1 MKACVWIFL
10 KVIWGWLIFSRPAQT
25 FLGQPYC
32 VVGISSPFHRV
43 WPAGQPQPCTLWG
56 LCRGKCISHDWVS
69 IHAEE
74 KEALTGL
81 TGRLLVG
88 EAQGSGSPRP
98 GGPRGLQGTQGRQ
111 QLGLKLVSA
120 SWRLSHFSK

>member
-32 VVGISSPFHRV
+32 VVGVPSPFHRV

-56 LCRGKCISHDWVS
+56 LCRGKCISRDWVS

-74 KEALTGL
+74 KEA
-81 TGRLLVG
+81 
-88 EAQGSGSPRP
+88 QGSGSPKP
-98 GGPRGLQGTQGRQ
+98 GGPRGLRDTQGHQ